1 MKMKNILITSV
12 LVFSLIS
19 CLNKHKNDVIL
30 NNDQNINKE
39 NFDIF
44 FKRFNN
50 DSVFQISRI
59 IFPLNNEIYDFE
71 SDKFFKEK
79 IKQENWKYF
88 NFATLSKKYITT
100 LDKIKEDEVKLNIQI
115 VDTGV
120 NIDYFFT
127 FKSNKWVRVKI
138 VDQST

>member
-1 MKMKNILITSV
+1 MKNILITSV

-30 NNDQNINKE
+30 NNDQNIRKE

-44 FKRFNN
+44 FDRFNN

-127 FKSNKWVRVKI
+127 FKSNKWVLVKI
-138 VDQST
+138 IDQST